1 VVTSIPQQDACS
13 SRVRLVLLYTFPAM
27 RLTEHER
34 QAIREVVRDLTGG
47 RGRALLF
54 GSRLDDASVGGDID
68 LYVECVE
75 TVEHPARLAASIGA
89 SLEMRL
95 GEQRID
101 VLIGAPN
108 LRRLPVH
115 ETARR
120 QGVGL

>member
-1 VVTSIPQQDACS
+1 
-13 SRVRLVLLYTFPAM
+13 
-27 RLTEHER
+27 
-34 QAIREVVRDLTGG
+34 
-47 RGRALLF
+47 
-54 GSRLDDASVGGDID
+54 
-68 LYVECVE
+68 
-75 TVEHPARLAASIGA
+75 
-89 SLEMRL
+89 MRL